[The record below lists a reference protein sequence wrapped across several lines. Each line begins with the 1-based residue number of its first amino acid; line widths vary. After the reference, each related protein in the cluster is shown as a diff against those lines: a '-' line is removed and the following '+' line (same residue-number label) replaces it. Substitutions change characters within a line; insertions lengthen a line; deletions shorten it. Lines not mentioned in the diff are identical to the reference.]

1 MPAAPPALLLIAHGT
16 REPRGAHEMDEL
28 VAVLR
33 ARHAGAVS
41 HAWIED
47 FAEPDVATAM
57 SALVAGGADHVVS
70 VPLLNFAAGHAK
82 TDIPERLAAVRSRRP
97 RLTVSHARVLG
108 LHPALFALARRRV
121 DEVSAPE
128 GRAGEA
134 LVVVASG
141 SSDPDANSQLAGAAR
156 FLAEGTG
163 HRRVEY
169 AFAGVTWP
177 HVDETLRRL
186 AGEGTER
193 VVLFSWSLLAG
204 RLEQRVLRIA
214 GRVARETGLAVIDA
228 GRFGPD
234 PLVADAVLD
243 RCHEALHGD
252 PRANCDLCA
261 FRVPLPGLEDRVGAA
276 SPGGTGER
284 AGAADASGVYHG
296 ATRSDP
302 SPRRRAGPSARR
314 ARSRS

>member
-1 MPAAPPALLLIAHGT
+1 MPGVAPALLLIAHGT
-16 REPRGAHEMDEL
+16 REPGGAREMDEL
-28 VAVLR
+28 VAIVR
-33 ARHAGAVS
+33 GRHAGAVG

-47 FAEPDVATAM
+47 FAEPGVAVAM
-57 SALVAGGADHVVS
+57 AALAADGARRIVT

-82 TDIPERLAAVRSRRP
+82 TDVPELLAAARSRRP
-97 RLTVSHARVLG
+97 DLTVSHARVLG

-121 DEVSAPE
+121 HAVSPPE
-128 GRAGEA
+128 GRDREA
-134 LVVVASG
+134 LLVAAAG
-141 SSDPDANSQLAGAAR
+141 SSDPDANSELAKAAR

-177 HVDETLRRL
+177 GVDETLRRL
-186 AGEGTER
+186 AGDGVER

-204 RLEQRVLRIA
+204 RLERRVLRTA
-214 GRVARETGLAVIDA
+214 GRVAEETGLRVLDA

-234 PLVADAVLD
+234 ALVADAVLD

-261 FRVPLPGLEDRVGAA
+261 FRVPLPGLQGRVAA
-276 SPGGTGER
+276 PSAGGSGEHAGR
-284 AGAADASGVYHG
+284 ADVSGVYWRAAPPRPRG
-296 ATRSDP
+296 AT
-302 SPRRRAGPSARR
+302 GG
-314 ARSRS
+314 